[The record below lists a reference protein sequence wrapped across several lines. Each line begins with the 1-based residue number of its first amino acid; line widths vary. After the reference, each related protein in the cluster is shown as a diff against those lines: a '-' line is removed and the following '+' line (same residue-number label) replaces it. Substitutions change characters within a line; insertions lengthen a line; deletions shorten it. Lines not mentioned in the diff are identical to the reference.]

1 MLRLY
6 MTELLI
12 NIAADLIVYFIIKF
26 IEKHNK
32 KWSIRKP
39 PAGTGGFDLKCHGF
53 LQTYYITVN
62 KKFQYFFINQE

>member
-32 KWSIRKP
+32 K
-39 PAGTGGFDLKCHGF
+39 
-53 LQTYYITVN
+53 
-62 KKFQYFFINQE
+62 